1 MIALVNDIHQNVSLY
16 RMRGGAQLEGMN
28 AVTEQAWNPSHYDQ
42 AGAFVPKLGADLIDL
57 LAPKPGERV
66 LDLGSGTGDL
76 AAQLAQRGALVT
88 GVDASTEMVNAARRK
103 HPSLSFDV
111 ADGQALSFDQAFE
124 AVFSN
129 ATLHWMPRADAV
141 AEGVARALKPGG
153 RFVAEFGG
161 ARCVQTVR
169 DAVRDELAE
178 RGVFGHDAPPWYF
191 PTLPQYARVLEQAG
205 LWVRTALWFE
215 RPTRLEG
222 ERGLENWLELF
233 CLPLLR
239 ALGERRAAVVQGVE
253 ERCRAALFHDG
264 SWWLDYTRLRVVA
277 SKPGPAGPGLRV

>member
-1 MIALVNDIHQNVSLY
+1 MD
-16 RMRGGAQLEGMN
+16 GGAQLEGMN

-103 HPSLSFDV
+103 HPAPSQSLSFDV
-111 ADGQALSFDQAFE
+111 ADGQALSFDQAFD

-169 DAVRDELAE
+169 DALKDELAE
-178 RGVFGHDAPPWYF
+178 RGVGGQGVPGTGGMRGVPPWYF
-191 PTLPQYARVLEQAG
+191 PTVPQYARVLEQAG

-239 ALGERRAAVVQGVE
+239 ALGERRGAVVEGVE
-253 ERCRAALFHDG
+253 ARCRAALFHDG

-277 SKPGPAGPGLRV
+277 TKP

>member
-1 MIALVNDIHQNVSLY
+1 MHT
-16 RMRGGAQLEGMN
+16 GAQLEGMN

-42 AGAFVPKLGADLIDL
+42 AGAFVPKLGADLLDL

-76 AAQLAQRGALVT
+76 AAQLAERGALVT
-88 GVDASTEMVNAARRK
+88 GVDASSEMVNEARRK
-103 HPSLSFDV
+103 HPSLGFEV
-111 ADGQALSFDQAFE
+111 ADGQALCFDQAFD

-129 ATLHWMPRADAV
+129 ATLHWMPQADAV
-141 AEGVARALKPGG
+141 AEGVARALRPGG

-161 ARCVQTVR
+161 AGCVQTVR
-169 DAVRDELAE
+169 DALKQELTE
-178 RGVFGHDAPPWYF
+178 RGVGSLAGQGVGGVPAWYF
-191 PTLPQYARVLEQAG
+191 PSVPQYARVLEQAG
-205 LWVRTALWFE
+205 LWVQTALWFE

-239 ALGERRAAVVQGVE
+239 ALGERRRALVAGVE
-253 ERCRAALFHDG
+253 ARCRATLFHDG

-277 SKPGPAGPGLRV
+277 TKPSHAGPGPRV

>member
-1 MIALVNDIHQNVSLY
+1 MGEA
-16 RMRGGAQLEGMN
+16 AQLEGMN

-88 GVDASTEMVNAARRK
+88 GVDASTEMVNEARRK
-103 HPSLSFDV
+103 HPSVSFDV
-111 ADGQALSFDQAFE
+111 ADGQALSFDQAFD

-169 DAVRDELAE
+169 DALKDELAE
-178 RGVFGHDAPPWYF
+178 RKVGGHGAPPWYF
-191 PTLPQYARVLEQAG
+191 PALPQYARVLEQAG

-239 ALGERRAAVVQGVE
+239 ALGEQRGPVVEGVE
-253 ERCRAALFHDG
+253 ARCRAALFHDG

-277 SKPGPAGPGLRV
+277 TKPGRSGPGLPV

>member
-1 MIALVNDIHQNVSLY
+1 
-16 RMRGGAQLEGMN
+16 MN
-28 AVTEQAWNPSHYDQ
+28 TVTEQAWNPSHYDQ

-66 LDLGSGTGDL
+66 LDLGAGTGDL
-76 AAQLAQRGALVT
+76 TAQLAERGALVT
-88 GVDASTEMVNAARRK
+88 GLDASSEMISEAKRK
-103 HPSLSFDV
+103 HPSLSFEV
-111 ADGQALSFDQAFE
+111 GDGQALKFDQAFD

-141 AEGVARALKPGG
+141 AEGVARALRPGG

-169 DAVRDELAE
+169 DALAAELAE
-178 RGVFGHDAPPWYF
+178 RGIEGQGSPPWFF
-191 PTLPQYARVLEQAG
+191 PTVPAYARVLEQAG
-205 LWVRTALWFE
+205 LFVRTALWFE

-239 ALGERRAAVVQGVE
+239 ALGEKRPAVVQGVE
-253 ERCRAALFHDG
+253 QRCRTALFHDG

-277 SKPGPAGPGLRV
+277 TKP